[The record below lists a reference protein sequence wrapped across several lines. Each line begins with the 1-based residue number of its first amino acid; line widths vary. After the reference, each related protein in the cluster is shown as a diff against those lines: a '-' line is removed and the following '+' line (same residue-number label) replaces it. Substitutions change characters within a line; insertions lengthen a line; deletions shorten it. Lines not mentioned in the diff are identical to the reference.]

1 MTLQE
6 ILESVKSGSVSVEE
20 AERILKKES
29 YEEMLSKLQTILN
42 NLENNE
48 LNLEDSMKSYEEGV
62 KLVNKIYK
70 TLNTYEGKISVVKDE
85 REVEFSERDG
95 D

>member
-1 MTLQE
+1 M
-6 ILESVKSGSVSVEE
+6 
-20 AERILKKES
+20 AKKEI

-42 NLENNE
+42 NLENDE

-85 REVEFSERDG
+85 KEVEFSEKDG